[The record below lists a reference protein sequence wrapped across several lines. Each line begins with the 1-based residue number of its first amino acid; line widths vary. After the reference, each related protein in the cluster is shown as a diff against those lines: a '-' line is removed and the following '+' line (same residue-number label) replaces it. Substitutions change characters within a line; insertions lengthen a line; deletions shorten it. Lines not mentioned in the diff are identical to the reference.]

1 MLFSKHLI
9 TGFPMLVEKEIKK
22 LFQQLLQDDVVHI
35 NVGRSDITVR
45 VFDHAS
51 KLSLSTPVYEGG
63 NFIPKSV
70 RVASLSKV
78 VPFARDD
85 LKTYLSIDEQ
95 SYQVALNYLG
105 RLENFHNDSFKD
117 LLEGFSGLADDWR
130 LFLDEHDKND
140 LVHVHVPH

>member
-1 MLFSKHLI
+1 
-9 TGFPMLVEKEIKK
+9 MLVEKEIQK
-22 LFQQLLQDDVVHI
+22 LYQQLLQDDVVHV

-45 VFDHAS
+45 AFDHAS

-70 RVASLSKV
+70 RASLSKS
-78 VPFARDD
+78 VPFAREN
-85 LKTYLSIDEQ
+85 LKTYLSVDEP

-105 RLENFHNDSFKD
+105 RLENFHNDSFRE
-117 LLEGFSGLADDWR
+117 LLEEFGGLADDWR
-130 LFLDEHDKND
+130 LYLDEHDKND